1 MKPFRFF
8 LGIAAAV
15 TVGGA
20 AMTLPVRSRVEAFRG
35 SGEWQEVS
43 FSTSLEPR
51 KTAIIICDMWDRHWC
66 KGATGRVTE
75 IAKKANPLLAR
86 ARSQG
91 ILIVHAP
98 SDTMDFYREA
108 PQRLAI
114 KSLPKVT
121 TPAPLDLQSPKL
133 PIDDSDGGCDTPGD
147 TSHRAWTRQHPLIE
161 IAPADLISDN
171 GEEVYS
177 ALKSRGITTLLMMGV
192 HTNMCV
198 LNRSF
203 AIKQMTRW
211 GVRAML
217 IRDLTD
223 AMYDPKDAPYVSHD
237 AGTELVIQY
246 IEKHWCPSLLS
257 SDLLKALAQGASGR
271 R

>member
-1 MKPFRFF
+1 MRILLFI
-8 LGIAAAV
+8 LAAV
-15 TVGGA
+15 IGGA
-20 AMTLPVRSRVEAFRG
+20 ANLHLRSRVEAFRG
-35 SGEWQEVS
+35 SGDWQEVNV
-43 FSTSLEPR
+43 STSLEPR

-66 KGATGRVTE
+66 RGATGRVD
-75 IAKKANPLLAR
+75 ALARKAAPLLTR
-86 ARSQG
+86 ARSRG
-91 ILIVHAP
+91 VLIVHAP
-98 SDTMDFYREA
+98 SDTMEFYRDA

-114 KSLPKVT
+114 RSLPKVT
-121 TPAPLDLQSPKL
+121 PPSPLDLQSPKL

-147 TSHRAWTRQHPLIE
+147 TSHRAWTRQIPLIE
-161 IAPADLISDN
+161 IAPQDLISDN
-171 GEEVYS
+171 GEEIYT
-177 ALKSRGITTLLMMGV
+177 ALKTRGITTILMMGV

-211 GVRAML
+211 GMRAIL

-246 IEKHWCPSLLS
+246 IEKYWCPTILS
-257 SDLLKALAQGASGR
+257 SDLLKALAAGS
-271 R
+271 

>member
-1 MKPFRFF
+1 
-8 LGIAAAV
+8 
-15 TVGGA
+15 
-20 AMTLPVRSRVEAFRG
+20 
-35 SGEWQEVS
+35 
-43 FSTSLEPR
+43 
-51 KTAIIICDMWDRHWC
+51 
-66 KGATGRVTE
+66 
-75 IAKKANPLLAR
+75 
-86 ARSQG
+86 
-91 ILIVHAP
+91 
-98 SDTMDFYREA
+98 MDFYREA
-108 PQRLAI
+108 PQRLAM

-121 TPAPLDLQSPKL
+121 PPAPLDLQSPKL

-147 TSHRAWTRQHPLIE
+147 TSHRAWTRQHPMIE

-211 GVRAML
+211 GMRAML

-246 IEKHWCPSLLS
+246 IEKHWCPSVAFL
-257 SDLLKALAQGASGR
+257 
-271 R
+271 